1 MLCLQEFSR
10 DEDDNNVLAMSPIF
24 RSYFDST
31 VYADHNSIIMS
42 FSDYYV
48 TTISELF
55 LHLIVGCV
63 IIVRWWLG
71 DGPID
76 GFLTFLIH

>member
-1 MLCLQEFSR
+1 MLRLREFSQ
-10 DEDDNNVLAMSPIF
+10 DEDDKYATSPIF
-24 RSYFDST
+24 RSKFDST

-48 TTISELF
+48 TSISELF
-55 LHLIVGCV
+55 LHLIMGCV

-76 GFLTFLIH
+76 GF